1 MFLDFFENWWIYFT
15 ALGMPNQVVVVAE
28 DDEVFKVL
36 SAQKYENKIRL
47 ERSKIISHAA
57 SEDYGTKEYKKMVS
71 SIFDKT
77 VVQQKSFHLLTLLKI
92 LDKSFQ
98 LKQLTKSTS

>member
-1 MFLDFFENWWIYFT
+1 MGVNTKPKSINGVLIASKPKEFINYSKWVILVTVNMGFLDFFENWWIFFT

-57 SEDYGTKEYKKMVS
+57 S
-71 SIFDKT
+71 
-77 VVQQKSFHLLTLLKI
+77 
-92 LDKSFQ
+92 
-98 LKQLTKSTS
+98 